1 MVFHE
6 ITFMGRLWFGIWK
19 ISKKIKV
26 FQFFLYVFSG
36 FRIISVIYYKNI
48 QNYIQFKWHI
58 QTTYLWVYFKTS
70 ILAYQM
76 GRA

>member
-58 QTTYLWVYFKTS
+58 
-70 ILAYQM
+70 
-76 GRA
+76 